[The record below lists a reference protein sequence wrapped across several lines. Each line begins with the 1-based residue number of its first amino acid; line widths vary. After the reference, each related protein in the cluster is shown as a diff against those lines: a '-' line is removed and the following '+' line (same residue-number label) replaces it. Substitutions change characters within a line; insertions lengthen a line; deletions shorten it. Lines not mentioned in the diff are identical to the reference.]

1 MSNIIKISLLFIGA
15 ILITLIVRTAIAT
28 ASHPSKPDVALAKVR
43 VGNADLPQGLLLRD
57 DDITWKQIPV
67 AEVPPHAVISGAP
80 GPVELIGAVLRH
92 PIVSGAVVVTDDVI
106 LPNAPGF
113 LAAAVK
119 PGMLAVSVA
128 VDDVSGNAGLIQPG
142 DYVDLLLTQQMD
154 RRTDLP
160 NLAVSSETIVEQVRV
175 LAVGSEINRP
185 KIGDAPDSN
194 NRARTVTLEVTPR
207 KGEVVS
213 GASRLGSL
221 SLALRSFATVT
232 REPAIAA
239 PAASQPAPVWAGD
252 VSRAV
257 RDLPGK
263 HAPQGVATN
272 KPEPAPPAIHVYRGS
287 EEGGMTSVYRGD
299 EKRAHVNPS
308 QNYVNP
314 SPTLVDSSPTTVVN
328 SVPQGAIDV
337 TTGQYL
343 PPAAGGVINPQTG
356 AFYQS
361 VGGGYVN
368 TQNGSFVP
376 AVP

>member
-1 MSNIIKISLLFIGA
+1 MSSIIKIALLFIGA
-15 ILITLIVRTAIAT
+15 ILIALIVRTVVAS
-28 ASHPSKPDVALAKVR
+28 ASHPSTPDVALAKVR
-43 VGNADLPQGLLLRD
+43 VGNADLPQGLLLRE

-67 AEVPPHAVISGAP
+67 AELPPNAVISGAP
-80 GPVELIGAVLRH
+80 GAVELIGAVLRR
-92 PIVSGAVVVTDDVI
+92 PIARGAVVATSDVI

-142 DYVDLLLTQQMD
+142 DSVDLLLTQQMD

-160 NLAVSSETIVEQVRV
+160 NLAVSSETVVEQVRV
-175 LAVGSEINRP
+175 LAVGSEITRP
-185 KIGDAPDSN
+185 KIGDGPDSN

-213 GASRLGSL
+213 GASRLGRL
-221 SLALRSFATVT
+221 SLALRSFATLT
-232 REPAIAA
+232 REPAVAA
-239 PAASQPAPVWAGD
+239 PAASQPVPVWAGD

-257 RDLPGK
+257 RDLPRK
-263 HAPQGVATN
+263 HAIEGVATN
-272 KPEPAPPAIHVYRGS
+272 KLEPAPPTIQVYRGS

-299 EKRAHVNPS
+299 EQHAH
-308 QNYVNP
+308 VNP
-314 SPTLVDSSPTTVVN
+314 SPTLVN
-328 SVPQGAIDV
+328 SVPQGAIDM
-337 TTGQYL
+337 TTGRYL

-356 AFYQS
+356 AFYQQ

-368 TQNGSFVP
+368 TQNGAFIP
-376 AVP
+376 GQ